1 MMIRLVLAE
10 GNEQLPII
18 ILVVAVAAVMWS
30 VTRRGKKGGKAFS
43 WRSSKDQAD
52 SDAGQATRRH
62 ELKESMRELLL
73 ELEQLSREINSQ
85 VDTRLRALNLL
96 IQEADQKIK
105 ELRLLQGAGG
115 GASPARNL
123 PPPRTEPNAD
133 ATRDRYARVY
143 ALAERGR
150 SVVEI
155 AREMEMMTGEVE
167 LILALRRTAGAE
179 AEDRAR

>member
-1 MMIRLVLAE
+1 MIIHSLVLAE
-10 GNEQLPII
+10 GNSQLPIV

-30 VTRRGKKGGKAFS
+30 VTRRGKKGPKAS
-43 WRSSKDQAD
+43 PWRSPRRPAD
-52 SDAGQATRRH
+52 SDDGDATRRH
-62 ELKESMRELLL
+62 ELKGSMQDLLL

-96 IQEADQKIK
+96 IQEADQKIQ
-105 ELRLLQGAGG
+105 ELRILQGDDGRPLPG
-115 GASPARNL
+115 RNL
-123 PPPRTEPNAD
+123 PPAVEPNAD

-143 ALAERGR
+143 ALAQQGR

-167 LILALRRTAGAE
+167 LILALRRTAGAAPE
-179 AEDRAR
+179 GRAR